1 MKSLVIFLV
10 FLDLFVG
17 TAVYGQTISI
27 VDPVSKKVLTYEEI
41 DVLPNGE
48 KITSKNVDGGFII
61 ERNQKF
67 YKVVNYSN
75 ITPKNY
81 GAKGNGIY
89 QNSGDMN
96 ALKSGNDDTQALA
109 VFFKNRQKTPAF
121 GSHMGGSSLYVPI
134 SVYLTSGSYN
144 IDDHFTKIFGDGPG
158 ATIIH
163 AIAAKNENVPVFFF
177 GRKPV
182 GNAWDSLLTGGG
194 VNNMQ
199 INSENAKIRNFGII
213 LDFAEYMNFE
223 NLGFR
228 NLGKSAVKGN
238 FWESYFSNVKI
249 ESSGQNQTGSE
260 NGIPDTGIIDFSY
273 ATENPHLDASNNG
286 YFNKITFSSC
296 TGTLI
301 KLAAAANTTVN
312 INFNGLYAETYPGNT
327 GKPEELPLI
336 YSINSQNNSISHG
349 FITVNSSGTER
360 NGLALLLDGNSSLS
374 VSNFSFNM
382 NPVEGFLKRSV
393 RRLNSFGRISY
404 GSTLSL
410 NSVNFEDPTDS
421 VGFGTSSTKP
431 LLYGKGKLLMNL
443 VQFHVLD
450 INSGGTRRL
459 TNLVDR
465 NLKADGSILVIP
477 YDRNGKVQAL
487 QKTLQFNDGKITFFY
502 SSVPATVDT
511 WEKGDRIQ
519 YSEPVNR
526 ALGLVCTEPGTTGT
540 SRNIMVSGRKG
551 EKSVRALSTE
561 NLLVGDWIVFAGMEG
576 YNRISA
582 ISNKEIL
589 LEQPLPKNLSN
600 ALLSFKPPVW
610 ETFQTII
617 K

>member
-1 MKSLVIFLV
+1 
-10 FLDLFVG
+10 
-17 TAVYGQTISI
+17 
-27 VDPVSKKVLTYEEI
+27 
-41 DVLPNGE
+41 
-48 KITSKNVDGGFII
+48 
-61 ERNQKF
+61 
-67 YKVVNYSN
+67 
-75 ITPKNY
+75 
-81 GAKGNGIY
+81 
-89 QNSGDMN
+89 
-96 ALKSGNDDTQALA
+96 
-109 VFFKNRQKTPAF
+109 
-121 GSHMGGSSLYVPI
+121 
-134 SVYLTSGSYN
+134 
-144 IDDHFTKIFGDGPG
+144 
-158 ATIIH
+158 
-163 AIAAKNENVPVFFF
+163 
-177 GRKPV
+177 
-182 GNAWDSLLTGGG
+182 
-194 VNNMQ
+194 
-199 INSENAKIRNFGII
+199 
-213 LDFAEYMNFE
+213 
-223 NLGFR
+223 LGFR
-228 NLGKSAVKGN
+228 NLGKSALKGN

-273 ATENPHLDASNNG
+273 ATENPYLDASNNS

-421 VGFGTSSTKP
+421 VGFGTSSTEP

-450 INSGGTRRL
+450 INSGGTRRM
-459 TNLVDR
+459 TNLIDR
-465 NLKADGSILVIP
+465 NLKATGSLLVIP
-477 YDRNGKVQAL
+477 YDKNGKVQSL
-487 QKTLQFNDGKITFFY
+487 QKSLQFNDGKITFFY

-526 ALGLVCTEPGTTGT
+526 ALGLVCTESGTTGT
-540 SRNIMVSGRKG
+540 SRKIMVSGRKG

-561 NLLVGDWIVFAGMEG
+561 DLLVGDWIVFAGIEG

-582 ISNKEIL
+582 IRNKEIL

-600 ALLSFKPPVW
+600 APLSFKPPVW